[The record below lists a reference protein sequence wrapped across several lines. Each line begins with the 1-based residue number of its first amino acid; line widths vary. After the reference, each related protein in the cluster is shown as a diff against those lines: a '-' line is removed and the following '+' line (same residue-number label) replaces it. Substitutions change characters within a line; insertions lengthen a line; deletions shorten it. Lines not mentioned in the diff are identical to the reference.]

1 MYAII
6 QIQKRRAI
14 SLYESIIRMAET
26 NGRLEYRIWDSE
38 LKQADVMEGDTCRC
52 WGTQQIQKRR
62 AISLC
67 ESIISMAETNGRLEY
82 RIWDSELKQAD
93 VMEGGYLPMLGYPGM
108 CHFPGY
114 TFCLKI
120 LEQNVNFEEKF

>member
-1 MYAII
+1 MSPPLSPPRNFNHTLWMSFLTESSAQATIFI
-6 QIQKRRAI
+6 VSSNIGVQIR
-14 SLYESIIRMAET
+14 
-26 NGRLEYRIWDSE
+26 
-38 LKQADVMEGDTCRC
+38 
-52 WGTQQIQKRR
+52 KRR

-93 VMEGGYLPMLGYPGM
+93 VMEMGYLLCWGYPGM